1 LPVAVAVH
9 CCTALWS
16 CLGEAVQAAFTR
28 MGMIAVIAAGE
39 GGVDRFDRYNDIVY
53 STVARTMGDV
63 EVAEVASASDR
74 AANAGRTA

>member
-1 LPVAVAVH
+1 
-9 CCTALWS
+9 
-16 CLGEAVQAAFTR
+16 